1 MDCYNTDMRNEIISY
16 ISSSKLPVTRQDIT
30 SMLDKVCS
38 DVVTEMKTRPEH
50 TLEYYN
56 SLSMLLDKV
65 RFEIS
70 SRNLFDAPPEWFFS
84 FEISN
89 KNAALYIRHIAN
101 IVEDKDK
108 GILVDIDETFRLI
121 NYPVKLMTV
130 DEYATRNKSGQVTV
144 RQWIRRGKLRS
155 VIKIGGEW
163 RIPEI
168 SDPPTRGYTPVTY
181 YNKGQQLLPT
191 PKEFGVLMN
200 QQPSVIDI
208 YQPQGS
214 KGYMVLFDKV
224 PAILPCRLITEA
236 EREKFELML
245 ISNPNITNSASIVG
259 KWPTV
264 NEVEKIRSI
273 TRTGYMALP
282 DGWDTNLF

>member
-1 MDCYNTDMRNEIISY
+1 MYRYNTDMSNDILSY
-16 ISSSKLPVTRQDIT
+16 ISSTKLPVTKQDVT
-30 SMLDKVCS
+30 SMLAKACS
-38 DVVTEMKTRPEH
+38 DVIKEMKTRPEH
-50 TLEYYN
+50 TLGYYN

-70 SRNLFDAPPEWFFS
+70 TRNLFDAPPEWFFS

-89 KNAALYIRHIAN
+89 KNAALYIRHISN
-101 IVEDKDK
+101 LEEDKDK

-121 NYPVKLMTV
+121 NYPVKLLTV
-130 DEYATRNKSGQVTV
+130 DDYATRNKTGQVTV

-155 VIKIGGEW
+155 AIKIGGEW

-181 YNKGQQLLPT
+181 YNEGHQFLSL
-191 PKEFGVLMN
+191 PKEFGTVMS

-214 KGYMVLFDKV
+214 KGYMVLFNKA
-224 PAILPCRLITEA
+224 PAIIPYRLITEA
-236 EREKFELML
+236 EREKLELML

-259 KWPTV
+259 KWPEV

-273 TRTGYMALP
+273 RRTGYMALP
-282 DGWDTNLF
+282 DGWDINLF